1 MVADLMV
8 YSTLRLF
15 PLGAGAILGVYVT
28 VLVTTSLICRTLVRE
43 VFCFFSIKR
52 ALRAASQSNTEWTG
66 LALKGDRTVLALIGE
81 SMLDTLG
88 LGGTLRLGKQA
99 GPVGGADMGVGQ
111 TKGLGGIIGAVAG
124 GVGRAEALEVM
135 LEAEDG
141 GVPSRLQE
149 ASVSSLVAV
158 SGSESGV
165 VRPELVAGELRAM
178 ALVRKSVYAI
188 GGLIGVLRKSGSGL
202 NVNET
207 AEIGV
212 ADVISE
218 GKVAV
223 TGVVSFPNLG
233 LAVGMMMVELTVNIE
248 VNVDY
253 GRVGKFELG

>member
-1 MVADLMV
+1 
-8 YSTLRLF
+8 
-15 PLGAGAILGVYVT
+15 
-28 VLVTTSLICRTLVRE
+28 
-43 VFCFFSIKR
+43 
-52 ALRAASQSNTEWTG
+52 
-66 LALKGDRTVLALIGE
+66 
-81 SMLDTLG
+81 
-88 LGGTLRLGKQA
+88 
-99 GPVGGADMGVGQ
+99 MGVEQ

-124 GVGRAEALEVM
+124 GVGRAEAFEVM

-178 ALVRKSVYAI
+178 ALVRKSVYAM

-212 ADVISE
+212 AEVISE

-248 VNVDY
+248 VTLIM
-253 GRVGKFELG
+253 GELKSLS